1 MKRLSMIL
9 SLMMLFVIVALTFTI
24 GCQKTESPAPGEEQ
38 TMAPALMVGA
48 ESIFDEVKKRGVI
61 RIGTGITVPPM
72 NYIDENG
79 KWTGFDVDLGNAIA
93 KKLGVKVKRVNVN
106 NKTRIAFLA
115 NRRIDLTIS
124 NMSHTRSRDE
134 QIDYAEPPYLWSGK
148 IFYAK
153 KGRFKSIVELGGKRI
168 AVVQGSNA
176 YIAAPQEIAK
186 HTKKKPIMMS
196 FQNNSECFLALK
208 QGKVDAYTQD
218 TPIIAGVAG
227 SEGVEYE
234 AVGPIYSPGLYGIG
248 VPPND
253 SKWRDT
259 ISFILQDLIKDGTYE
274 KIYQK
279 WFGTNG
285 KFPLPINARPRLPED
300 IFSNKWAYH
309 QFVWPD

>member
-1 MKRLSMIL
+1 MKRPGIVFFLIMFLLGTS
-9 SLMMLFVIVALTFTI
+9 VIA
-24 GCQKTESPAPGEEQ
+24 
-38 TMAPALMVGA
+38 GA
-48 ESIFDEVKKRGVI
+48 ESILDQVNKRGVVK
-61 RIGTGITVPPM
+61 IGSGTTVPPV
-72 NYIDENG
+72 NYIDKDGN
-79 KWTGFDVDLGNAIA
+79 WTGFDIDLGDAIA

-115 NRRIDLTIS
+115 SGRIDLAIS
-124 NMSHTRSRDE
+124 SMSHTRSRDE

-153 KGRFKSIVELGGKRI
+153 KGRFTSIAELGGKRI

-186 HTKKKPIMMS
+186 YTKEKPIMMS

-234 AVGPIYSPGLYGIG
+234 AVGSIYSPALYGIG

-259 ISFILQDLIKDGTYE
+259 VSFILQDILKDGTYE

-279 WFGTNG
+279 WFGPNG

-300 IFSNKWAYH
+300 IFGKDFP
-309 QFVWPD
+309 FVWPD

>member
-1 MKRLSMIL
+1 MKKNSIL
-9 SLMMLFVIVALTFTI
+9 ITLILLFSFTT
-24 GCQKTESPAPGEEQ
+24 GCERSKTTMPA
-38 TMAPALMVGA
+38 A
-48 ESIFDEVKKRGVI
+48 ESILDKVKKSGVV
-61 RIGTGITVPPM
+61 RVGTGTTVPPV
-72 NYIDENG
+72 NYIDEKGN
-79 KWTGFDVDLGNAIA
+79 WTGFDVDLGNAIA
-93 KKLGVKVKRVNVN
+93 EKLGVKVERVNVN

-115 NRRIDLTIS
+115 SGRIDLTIS
-124 NMSHTRSRDE
+124 SMSHTRSRDE

-153 KGRFKSIVELGGKRI
+153 KGRFKSIADLGGKRI

-176 YIAAPQEIAK
+176 FIAAPQEIAK

-196 FQNNSECFLALK
+196 FQNNSECFMALK

-227 SEGVEYE
+227 NEGVEYE

-253 SKWRDT
+253 SRWRDT

-274 KIYQK
+274 EIYQK
-279 WFGTNG
+279 WFGPNG
-285 KFPLPINARPRLPED
+285 KFPLPINARPRLPKD
-300 IFSNKWAYH
+300 IFGEYN
-309 QFVWPD
+309 QFAWPD

>member
-1 MKRLSMIL
+1 MKRPGIVFFLIMFLLST
-9 SLMMLFVIVALTFTI
+9 SVIA
-24 GCQKTESPAPGEEQ
+24 
-38 TMAPALMVGA
+38 GA
-48 ESIFDEVKKRGVI
+48 ESILDQVNKRGVVK
-61 RIGTGITVPPM
+61 IGSGTTVPPV
-72 NYIDENG
+72 NYIDKDGN
-79 KWTGFDVDLGNAIA
+79 WTGFDIDLGDAIA
-93 KKLGVKVKRVNVN
+93 KRLGVKVKRVNVN

-115 NRRIDLTIS
+115 SGRIDLVIS
-124 NMSHTRSRDE
+124 SMSHTRSRDE

-153 KGRFKSIVELGGKRI
+153 KGRFTSIAELGGKRI

-186 HTKKKPIMMS
+186 YTKEKPIMMS

-234 AVGPIYSPGLYGIG
+234 AVGSIYSPALYGIG

-259 ISFILQDLIKDGTYE
+259 ISFILQDILKDGTYE

-279 WFGTNG
+279 WFGPNG

-300 IFSNKWAYH
+300 IFGKDFP
-309 QFVWPD
+309 FVWPD